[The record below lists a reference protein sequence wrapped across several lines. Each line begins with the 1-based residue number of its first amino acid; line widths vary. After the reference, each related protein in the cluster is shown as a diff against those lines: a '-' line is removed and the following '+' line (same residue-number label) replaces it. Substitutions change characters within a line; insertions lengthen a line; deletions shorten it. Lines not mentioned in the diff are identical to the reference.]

1 MGQQH
6 SQTTVALMGDV
17 EELAAKQAALL
28 LNALRDL
35 AKTEPPMTLAEAA
48 VWLGVSESHLRALV
62 AKNGIPFT
70 NAALPGASRIMP
82 LFWKHKL
89 AEWDGAR

>member
-1 MGQQH
+1 MGQQ
-6 SQTTVALMGDV
+6 QTVALMGDV

-62 AKNGIPFT
+62 AKKAVPFT
-70 NAALPGASRIMP
+70 NAAVPGATRIMP
-82 LFWKHKL
+82 LFWKHEL
-89 AEWDGAR
+89 SQWDGAR